1 MDNYALDWASK
12 FCDKQYLKEI
22 IPVFSFDPRF
32 YATNVEQYGSRK
44 CGVLRARFIQ
54 ESVINLRNKLQDL
67 GS

>member
-44 CGVLRARFIQ
+44 CGVLRARFI
-54 ESVINLRNKLQDL
+54 
-67 GS
+67 